1 MKGRFFMK
9 LKRIISSA
17 AAVALVMS
25 SLSFS
30 VSANLNAKPFEPGFE
45 TGQERNDSDMFD
57 FMDKPYSL
65 TSGDYYM
72 GMGIQLGSW
81 THRNAIGSPDVTNVR
96 LANVN
101 GQIVEGIN
109 NYCPWSHLYSGGY
122 ALINKD
128 ANGVAFRS
136 SHAAYGPTGLY
147 YSDGEGDSGIKEYAV
162 LHDAK
167 IGGSGTYTVGIEK
180 YNFKADCAN
189 AKGTNDGDPGNGI
202 NLLYISSNI
211 QHLKNNGVTISNPV
225 LKLYNTK
232 EEYEAKTPYKS
243 IPAGYWITGKGDN
256 ETGYAQYT
264 FTNIWAVN
272 GENDKENGGKFNF
285 DSKYQDAKGNLDV
298 FGVSSYTGAASS
310 EYKSGYAGCSF
321 LPEYAMEITFN
332 ANVPDSMMNS
342 VISKPLQN
350 VLGEVSNI
358 INSADELAKVQAK
371 NPTLTVDQ
379 IKEKLTAAYNSAN
392 GVLSQYGN
400 YKSLSKSLLAEPQ
413 AAIDKALNELK
424 AVCSDL
430 GILIWGELMGY
441 VETVDEMDFTKYTA
455 DSWAA
460 VESAVEEA
468 RALKERYDNGEAITQ
483 EQIDAITVKLR
494 AAIDNLKEAAE
505 KVDSTTGL
513 GYVEFKDIDGKYQW
527 YNDGKNYKNV
537 TAKTVD
543 VVTSEKGDGKT
554 YTVKAT
560 CDGTAKGLAD
570 CNLEIQGLID
580 KQSKATVTVDEVKLD
595 GKKQKLTGVP
605 YTQVVDE
612 KNAYVPLYDAEV
624 TEIPE
629 DAYTSPDGKCA
640 KDASPQALSKG
651 AKNDYAA
658 IDTEWEELTVKFTV
672 NWSDTT
678 EEASENEN
686 NSENPD
692 TAGGA
697 AVAASLIVL
706 LGAGYVVSRKRTK

>member
-1 MKGRFFMK
+1 MK

-30 VSANLNAKPFEPGFE
+30 ASADLSVRPGQV
-45 TGQERNDSDMFD
+45 GYVPYGMRQDSDD
-57 FMDKPYSL
+57 FNFTDKPYSL

-72 GMGIQLGSW
+72 GLCIQTANW
-81 THRNAIGSPDVTNVR
+81 AFRNAIGTPDESTDAPNKNNEAVR
-96 LANVN
+96 
-101 GQIVEGIN
+101 GIN
-109 NYCPWSHLYSGGY
+109 PYCPWSHLYMNVY
-122 ALINKD
+122 AMIDKD
-128 ANGVAFRS
+128 KNGVELRNPIG
-136 SHAAYGPTGLY
+136 AYGPAGLMTPANEN
-147 YSDGEGDSGIKEYAV
+147 GEREITKYAQ

-167 IGGSGTYTVGIEK
+167 IGGSGTYTVGIEGF
-180 YNFKADCAN
+180 NFKENTAEN
-189 AKGTNDGDPGNGI
+189 YDGDYGNGI
-202 NLLYISSNI
+202 NQLYISSNI
-211 QHLKNNGVTISNPV
+211 QRLKNNGVTISNPV
-225 LKLYNTK
+225 LKLYNT
-232 EEYEAKTPYKS
+232 EDEYNAKTPYKT
-243 IPAGYWITGKGDN
+243 IPAGYWITGLGDN
-256 ETGYAQYT
+256 KTGYTQYT
-264 FTNIWAVN
+264 FTNLWAED
-272 GENDKENGGKFNF
+272 GMPDKENGGKFNIPAQC
-285 DSKYQDAKGNLDV
+285 QDKTKHLDAFQVSGFTGN
-298 FGVSSYTGAASS
+298 ASS
-310 EYKSGYAGCSF
+310 QFKSGYTGCDF

-332 ANVPDSMMNS
+332 ASVPDSLMNS

-350 VLGEVSNI
+350 VLGEVSNV

-392 GVLSQYGN
+392 SVLSQYGN

-413 AAIDKALNELK
+413 AAIDKAVNDLK
-424 AVCSDL
+424 AVCKEL
-430 GILIWGELMGY
+430 GILIWGELKGY
-441 VETVDEMDFTKYTA
+441 IETAEGMDFTKYTA

-460 VESAVEEA
+460 VESAVQEA
-468 RALKERYDNGEAITQ
+468 KDLIKRSENGEAITQ
-483 EQIDAITVKLR
+483 EQIDAVTAKLK
-494 AAIDNLKEAAE
+494 AAIEGLKEAAE

-513 GYVEFKDIDGKYQW
+513 GYVQFKDIDGKYQW

-570 CNLEIQGLID
+570 CNLEIQGLIE

-651 AKNDYAA
+651 AKKDYAA

>member
-1 MKGRFFMK
+1 MK

-57 FMDKPYSL
+57 FLDKPYSL

-72 GMGIQLGSW
+72 GLSVQTGTW
-81 THRNAIGSPDVTNVR
+81 THRNAIGVPDHKGER
-96 LANVN
+96 LVNVN
-101 GQIVEGIN
+101 NQLVEGIN
-109 NYCPWSHLYSGGY
+109 AYCPWAHLYSGGY

-128 ANGVAFRS
+128 SNGVALRTF
-136 SHAAYGPTGLY
+136 HAAYGPTGLY
-147 YSDGEGDSGIKEYAV
+147 YGENEGDSGIKEYAQI
-162 LHDAK
+162 HDAK
-167 IGGSGTYTVGIEK
+167 IGGSGTYTVGIQG
-180 YNFKADCAN
+180 YNFKLDTA
-189 AKGTNDGDPGNGI
+189 TNYGEKETDPGNGI
-202 NLLYISSNI
+202 NILYISSNI
-211 QHLKNNGVTISNPV
+211 QYLKNNGVTISNPV

-264 FTNIWAVN
+264 FTNNYAVN
-272 GENDKENGGKFNF
+272 GDPDKENGGKFNF
-285 DSKYQDAKGNLDV
+285 SKEYQSNTQSLDV
-298 FGVSSYTGAASS
+298 FGISGFSGATSTEFAN
-310 EYKSGYAGCSF
+310 GYAGCDF

-350 VLGEVSNI
+350 VLGEVSNV

-392 GVLSQYGN
+392 SVLSQYGN

-413 AAIDKALNELK
+413 AAIDKAVNDLK
-424 AVCSDL
+424 AVCKEL
-430 GILIWGELMGY
+430 GILIWGELKGY
-441 VETVDEMDFTKYTA
+441 IETAEGMDFTKYTA

-460 VESAVEEA
+460 VETAVQEA
-468 RALKERYDNGEAITQ
+468 KDLIKRSENGESITQ
-483 EQIDAITVKLR
+483 EQIDAVTAKLK
-494 AAIDNLKEAAE
+494 AAIEGLKEAAE

-513 GYVEFKDIDGKYQW
+513 GYVQFKDIDGKYQW

-651 AKNDYAA
+651 AKSDYAA
-658 IDTEWEELTVKFTV
+658 IDTEWEELSVKFTV